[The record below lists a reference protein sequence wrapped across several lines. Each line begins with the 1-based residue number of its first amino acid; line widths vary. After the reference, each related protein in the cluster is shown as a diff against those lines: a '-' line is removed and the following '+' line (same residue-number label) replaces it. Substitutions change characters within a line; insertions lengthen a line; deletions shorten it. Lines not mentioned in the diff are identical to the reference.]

1 MAQVKHE
8 LRYRAVDF
16 NPKDGIKKKKA
27 LLKKN
32 EKALFL
38 KEIDTAL
45 EERGSSGKDLLVSL
59 TERVTRIKT
68 LMQER
73 EENSSGEFEVDV
85 KKYFKLQS
93 TYLDTSIFDDDAE

>member
-1 MAQVKHE
+1 
-8 LRYRAVDF
+8 
-16 NPKDGIKKKKA
+16 
-27 LLKKN
+27 
-32 EKALFL
+32 L

-45 EERGSSGKDLLVSL
+45 EERGSSGKGLVSL

-73 EENSSGEFEVDV
+73 EENSSGEFDVDV
-85 KKYFKLQS
+85 NKYFKLQS